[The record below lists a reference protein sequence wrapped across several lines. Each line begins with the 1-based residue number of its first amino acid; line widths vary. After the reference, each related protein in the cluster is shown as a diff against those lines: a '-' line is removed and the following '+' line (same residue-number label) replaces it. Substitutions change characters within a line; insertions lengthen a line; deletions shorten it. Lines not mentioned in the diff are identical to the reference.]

1 MMRNI
6 YRTLYCVSTML
17 LMVLG
22 SLTFAG
28 CSTKQATTAEQTA
41 TRNQEITPQASRSG
55 HIPIPNGRVAAAEQG
70 TAAKKVT
77 IKALFETPA
86 SYFGEKVQVHGE
98 IFAIEML
105 GEGFIGASAIV
116 RISPADDFSAELLR
130 CEFPRNNP
138 PPSTLEKEQRVTI
151 SGKVDA
157 IEGNIVLRECS
168 VVN

>member
-1 MMRNI
+1 
-6 YRTLYCVSTML
+6 ML
-17 LMVLG
+17 LVTFV
-22 SLTFAG
+22 SLMLTG
-28 CSTKQATTAEQTA
+28 CSTKQAATEEQTA
-41 TRNQEITPQASRSG
+41 TRNEEITPPASHSG
-55 HIPIPNGRVAAAEQG
+55 HQLIRHGGLPIAEQA

-98 IFAIEML
+98 IFSIEML

-130 CEFPRNNP
+130 CEFSRNNP
-138 PPSTLEKEQRVTI
+138 PPSTLEKGQQVTI

-157 IEGNIVLRECS
+157 IEENIVLRECS

>member
-1 MMRNI
+1 
-6 YRTLYCVSTML
+6 
-17 LMVLG
+17 MVLG

-55 HIPIPNGRVAAAEQG
+55 HTPTASGRVAATEQG
-70 TAAKKVT
+70 TAAKEVT

-86 SYFGEKVQVHGE
+86 SYLGEKVQVHGE

-130 CEFPRNNP
+130 CEFSRNNP
-138 PPSTLEKEQRVTI
+138 PPSTLEKGQRVTI

>member
-1 MMRNI
+1 
-6 YRTLYCVSTML
+6 ML

-55 HIPIPNGRVAAAEQG
+55 HTPTARNGRVAATEQG
-70 TAAKKVT
+70 TAAEVT

-86 SYFGEKVQVHGE
+86 SYLGEKVQVHGE

-130 CEFPRNNP
+130 CEFSRNNP
-138 PPSTLEKEQRVTI
+138 PPSTLEKGQRVTI